1 MTEEEQKRFI
11 EALID
16 SFNEVPTEKLT
27 VEYVEKSLC
36 CGEENAAKILAV
48 IMHKRGQIRE
58 EVKEL
63 IANNEQALS
72 VIFSVC
78 KTFDEVND
86 VIKYSKLVH
95 GEKETNL
102 DAEIPDEWKKKA
114 YETFKDVQ
122 VSGLKTVQVQAKLKV
137 GYGLAVKIKDWLQTI
152 K

>member
-36 CGEENAAKILAV
+36 CGKENATKILAV
-48 IMHKRGQIRE
+48 LMHRRGQIRE

-102 DAEIPDEWKKKA
+102 DDEIPDEWKKKA
-114 YETFKDVQ
+114 YETFKDVPTEK
-122 VSGLKTVQVQAKLKV
+122 LKTSYIQAKLKI
-137 GYGLAVKIKDWLQTI
+137 GYGLASRIKEWLETLI
-152 K
+152 